1 MLTLLVAPLRI
12 SSTTNL
18 PVFDKIFS
26 YLIYNRSENIFMH
39 SISVNVLRIG
49 PGWEMR
55 KAVLT
60 SPDLS
65 VPISSLF
72 SQFLD
77 GTEAVNQTDIKI
89 IHAGTLLDQSTP
101 LSETLG
107 DFCRDG
113 CLTFVIKPTL
123 GASSGGSTQAQPKIP
138 RGFMKTVQRNQEKLY
153 FWFRDRTWLNGLLRN
168 CPGVQNDW
176 LVSTLLQDHR
186 LIICAFKDRKN
197 IEKLLSTHPCLIE
210 AIQYVDKCLRQSGS
224 AVDTSQLNSL
234 TERDFSLDRFGLF
247 EESAESDGDGDD
259 VEDGE
264 GGGEAEMPDAAV
276 SASDAAHLVNLLAAR
291 PYTGPATTSRPGPAR
306 IDPQALHAALQ
317 QATVAQQPT
326 HAPRPLT
333 TSIGTAVPDV
343 SSVPTVDAATITAM
357 ETDPPAAPPVDPA
370 IRWASQLAIF
380 TEMGITDTATVIQ
393 TLEATNGDV
402 NLALQLLFH

>member
-1 MLTLLVAPLRI
+1 
-12 SSTTNL
+12 
-18 PVFDKIFS
+18 
-26 YLIYNRSENIFMH
+26 MH

-49 PGWEMR
+49 PGWKMR

-77 GTEAVNQTDIKI
+77 ETEAVNQTDIKI
-89 IHAGTLLDQSTP
+89 IHAGALLDQSTP

-123 GASSGGSTQAQPKIP
+123 GASSGGKFFSSLSPNPILPVSKHTNPTQNPPWLHEDGSTQPGEGTASSIS
-138 RGFMKTVQRNQEKLY
+138 
-153 FWFRDRTWLNGLLRN
+153 TWLNGLLRN
-168 CPGVQNDW
+168 CPGVRNDW
-176 LVSTLLQDHR
+176 LASTLLQDHK

-264 GGGEAEMPDAAV
+264 GGGETETPDAAV
-276 SASDAAHLVNLLAAR
+276 SASDAAHLANLLAAR

-317 QATVAQQPT
+317 QAAVAQQPT

-333 TSIGTAVPDV
+333 TSIGTTVPDV
-343 SSVPTVDAATITAM
+343 SSVPTVDAATTTAM
-357 ETDPPAAPPVDPA
+357 ETDPPPVDPA

-380 TEMGITDTATVIQ
+380 AEMGITDTTTVIQ

-402 NLALQLLFH
+402 NLALQLLFN